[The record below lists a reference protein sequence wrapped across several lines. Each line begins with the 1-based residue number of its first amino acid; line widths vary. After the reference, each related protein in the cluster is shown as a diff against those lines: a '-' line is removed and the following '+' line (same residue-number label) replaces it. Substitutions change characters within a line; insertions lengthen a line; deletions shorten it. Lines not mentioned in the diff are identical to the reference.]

1 MLLLRFA
8 PARVEWS
15 ALGWQTDL
23 RTLCRDVNMYPLSSF
38 WFAAAAPCGMGAT
51 IKTEGAYRLG
61 EDQECWRYFRSI
73 AFRTMVS
80 FYPPVLFQPV
90 SPRSTC
96 TRRVWKRAPQ
106 RPTGHAQIV
115 RCMPRRMSSFR
126 CSRER
131 SVSDSVSLNFQLWP
145 AKFCPSVTE
154 SAFGFRCG
162 AKNCRA
168 SDEEPLLLRR
178 GLGGTATPT
187 PTHPWPRQALL
198 LLLPPPPWLPLTL
211 QANCRPLGATPR
223 TSPCT

>member
-106 RPTGHAQIV
+106 HRCGLPYRP
-115 RCMPRRMSSFR
+115 RPN
-126 CSRER
+126 R
-131 SVSDSVSLNFQLWP
+131 SVHAEADVLVSLQSRTKCSDSVSVMASKILPICNRKCFRFQVW
-145 AKFCPSVTE
+145 SQ
-154 SAFGFRCG
+154 
-162 AKNCRA
+162 NCRA
-168 SDEEPLLLRR
+168 SDEEPYFCVEARVAQQR
-178 GLGGTATPT
+178 
-187 PTHPWPRQALL
+187 PR
-198 LLLPPPPWLPLTL
+198 
-211 QANCRPLGATPR
+211 PR
-223 TSPCT
+223 THGHAKRCCCCRRHPGYH